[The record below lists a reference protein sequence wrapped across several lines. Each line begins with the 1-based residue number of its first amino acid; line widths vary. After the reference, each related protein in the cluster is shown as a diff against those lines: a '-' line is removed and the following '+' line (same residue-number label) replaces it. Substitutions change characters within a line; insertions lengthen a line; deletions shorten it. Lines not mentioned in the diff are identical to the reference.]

1 MAKTVGFELWVK
13 EHQLVTKQLK
23 RLLAQA
29 QDMMR
34 KFAYPK
40 RRERQF
46 QVGEYV
52 YLKLKPY
59 KQMSLRKS
67 KVWKLTPR
75 YCGPFMV
82 SKRVGEVAY
91 ELQQPAGAKIHPVP
105 HVSQLKKHIGPTNRV
120 VAELPQMDP
129 QGQFILVPVKV
140 LDKRIMKRNNAA
152 AGQWLVQWA
161 HAPEEEATWEFAEEM
176 MQKFPTLK
184 P

>member
-1 MAKTVGFELWVK
+1 MAKTVGFELWVN
-13 EHQLVTKQLK
+13 EHQLVTQQLK

-34 KFAYPK
+34 KFADPK
-40 RRERQF
+40 RSERQF

-59 KQMSLRKS
+59 KQLSLRKS

-82 SKRVGEVAY
+82 SKSVGEVAY
-91 ELQQPAGAKIHPVP
+91 ELQQPAGA
-105 HVSQLKKHIGPTNRV
+105 NRV

-129 QGQFILVPVKV
+129 QGQFILVPVKM

-161 HAPEEEATWEFAEEM
+161 HAPEEEATWEFTEEM
-176 MQKFPTLK
+176 M
-184 P
+184 